1 MKIRS
6 MMLALVVSGLPL
18 LAAAPAAQAEPP
30 IYTGVF
36 SNTALQGHDPV
47 AYFTEGK
54 PVKGDEAFTTEY
66 MGAEFRFA
74 SAANRDAFLAD
85 PHAYAPQY
93 GGYCAWAMADGK
105 HAKGDARHW
114 RIVDGKLYLNYNKS
128 IQKKWDADIPGFI
141 ERADTEWSD
150 ISN

>member
-6 MMLALVVSGLPL
+6 MILAVAVSGLPL
-18 LAAAPAAQAEPP
+18 IAAAPAAQAEPP

-36 SNTALQGHDPV
+36 SNIALQGHDPV
-47 AYFTEGK
+47 AYFAEGK
-54 PVKGDEAFTTEY
+54 PVKGDEAFSTEY
-66 MGAEFRFA
+66 MGAQFRFA

-85 PHAYAPQY
+85 PQAYAPQY

-141 ERADTEWSD
+141 ERADTKWSD
-150 ISN
+150 INK

>member
-6 MMLALVVSGLPL
+6 MIFAAALAGTPALLV
-18 LAAAPAAQAEPP
+18 APAANAESP

-54 PVKGDEAFTTEY
+54 PVKGNDAFTAEY
-66 MGAEFRFA
+66 KGAIFKFS
-74 SAANRDAFLAD
+74 SAVNRDAFIED
-85 PHAYAPQY
+85 PDAYAPQY

-105 HAKGDARHW
+105 HAKGDARYW
-114 RIVDGKLYLNYNKS
+114 KIVDGKLYLNYNKG
-128 IQKKWDADIPGFI
+128 IQAKWDADIPGFI
-141 ERADTEWSD
+141 TRADAAWANIND
-150 ISN
+150 